1 MNAGNANCP
10 VKAAVTMALPSPATM
25 RGGAFDLRLGSG
37 LFSHGAAA
45 FVTPIDDQSGTR
57 SDLWK
62 LADVRHFSFAVLAG
76 TLRQVSIFR

>member
-10 VKAAVTMALPSPATM
+10 VKAAVTMTLPSSAAM
-25 RGGAFDLRLGSG
+25 RGAALDLRLGLG

-45 FVTPIDDQSGTR
+45 FVAAIDDQSGTR
-57 SDLWK
+57 SNLRK

-76 TLRQVSIFR
+76 PLRQASVFR